1 MSSIRCKYCGLT
13 NFADA
18 FECKRCGRQLGSA
31 RGKKRQRPPAR
42 FSYVSLLI
50 FAAVALLV
58 YYMMGGFEQKMAEIN
73 ANEANRVETQ
83 EKDPDA
89 GLSRTEYDQKR
100 SGQYGT
106 AVQNSNSLAEN
117 QKHNEDLQKAMSAA
131 EGK

>member
-13 NFADA
+13 NFANA
-18 FECKRCGRQLGSA
+18 FECKRCGRQLGTV
-31 RGKKRQRPPAR
+31 RGSKSQRAPRR

-50 FAAVALLV
+50 FAGVALLV
-58 YYMMGGFEQKMAEIN
+58 YYMMGGFEQKMAQIN

-83 EKDPDA
+83 KKDPDA

-106 AVQNSNSLAEN
+106 AVQSSNSLQEN
-117 QKHNEDLQKAMSAA
+117 QKHNEDVQKAMSSAQ
-131 EGK
+131 GK